1 MYYYNVS
8 FAMKD
13 VKVAGWELRLEH
25 IAECMIHRIIY
36 YIYRDSPIIG
46 GVRGRG
52 LRIHNLQR

>member
-36 YIYRDSPIIG
+36 IIYTEILRLSAG
-46 GVRGRG
+46 YGAGV
-52 LRIHNLQR
+52 